1 MLLPVGPVLND
12 FSKWNVVNIN
22 SYKIDFLFIR
32 LVNDKDIQNE
42 YRTKCRAIAYA
53 PSGYLLL

>member
-22 SYKIDFLFIR
+22 SYKIDFLFIL
-32 LVNDKDIQNE
+32 LVNYKDIHNE
-42 YRTKCRAIAYA
+42 YRKQCRSIAYA